1 MTLLHISYILRMWIS
16 EQSAK
21 WQDYSNSSA
30 LAMEILQSC
39 TKPSTCRTSQE
50 TFVLV
55 YIFHMA
61 SLAQRMSHCE
71 QKHLKIWVKLTLFA
85 NPGMQLPNIP
95 HCFIQNRNLHIS
107 DQNGALWVIEQ
118 VHSGICVDVAPPMEG
133 TLHFGL
139 EYYNLTQSGTALF

>member
-1 MTLLHISYILRMWIS
+1 M
-16 EQSAK
+16 
-21 WQDYSNSSA
+21 QDFPRNICFSVYFCFCYQDDSSGP
-30 LAMEILQSC
+30 C
-39 TKPSTCRTSQE
+39 P
-50 TFVLV
+50 FPD
-55 YIFHMA
+55 IFHMA

-95 HCFIQNRNLHIS
+95 QCFIQNRNLHIS

-118 VHSGICVDVAPPMEG
+118 VHSGICVGVAPHMEG

-139 EYYNLTQSGTALF
+139 EYYDLTQGGTALF